1 MNPEMP
7 KDLKKWEVTRQQG
20 KAKYI
25 LLTGVLSWGLP
36 MFVVMTFVVNRR
48 RDETLSTGMIVFSAI
63 MWAVGGALFGW
74 SMWSISEKR
83 YRKYLATRPPP

>member
-7 KDLKKWEVTRQQG
+7 KELKKWEVTRRQG

-48 RDETLSTGMIVFSAI
+48 RDETLSTGMIAVSAFI
-63 MWAVGGALFGW
+63 WAIGSSGVPSNAISALASLSW
-74 SMWSISEKR
+74 R
-83 YRKYLATRPPP
+83 